1 MTSRNVMK
9 PDGGRDSGSIRP
21 GPHARYGSPRIRNRS
36 RRSEPLWL
44 TDGTIGDVWLETL
57 HRIGDNGWMAG
68 KAKSRQHKTGLYHAR
83 EARGMSRSEL
93 VKRSGVSKQQLSRLE
108 NGLIRLRLDHL
119 KPFANPLG
127 YTAEQILLW
136 GRYPGT
142 SEAQIQGEALSA
154 SEHVPELA
162 SRAEAAAAHPKLR
175 TRREGRHVERIK
187 AEDWAF
193 PASFV
198 ASRLQAPAKNLL
210 VIEAEGDAMAPTI
223 MSGDKVIV
231 DTGHKTPSPDSLYAI
246 RDSFD
251 NVIVRRLQVLRA
263 AQPSRVK
270 VISDNPK
277 HAVEE
282 VALNEIEVVG
292 RALCCLK
299 LL

>member
-1 MTSRNVMK
+1 
-9 PDGGRDSGSIRP
+9 
-21 GPHARYGSPRIRNRS
+21 
-36 RRSEPLWL
+36 
-44 TDGTIGDVWLETL
+44 
-57 HRIGDNGWMAG
+57 MAG
-68 KAKSRQHKTGLYHAR
+68 KAKSRQQKTGLHYAR

-119 KPFANPLG
+119 KPFASALG
-127 YTAEQILLW
+127 YSPDQILLW

-142 SEAQIQGEALSA
+142 SEAQIQGEAKGA

-162 SRAEAAAAHPKLR
+162 SRSEAGVDYSKLSR
-175 TRREGRHVERIK
+175 RREGQHVERIK

-193 PASFV
+193 PASFIT
-198 ASRLQAPAKNLL
+198 SRLQASAKNLL

-231 DTGHKTPSPDSLYAI
+231 DSGHKTPSPDGLYAI
-246 RDSFD
+246 RDSFE

-277 HAVEE
+277 HAAEE
-282 VALNEIEVVG
+282 LALSEIEIVG
-292 RALCCLK
+292 KGLCVLK